1 MPHKRAKRSVRVAKR
16 DERGNDLVPP
26 KASKDVHMTGLPKNA
41 MRILNAGKV
50 QAEYNARRKA
60 IKEGT
65 YVPSDDPSSSSSV
78 KGKGKAKA
86 RPAKAAVSPADE
98 LRIRP
103 GEKLGDFNRRVEQTM
118 AGVVAATARTEAR
131 REKKRKR
138 SELDRKKGGEE
149 DDEEGEGSGTSRQ
162 TRAQKA
168 KEIEESQPSSKDLKR
183 AREELQGQSGGR
195 ELDFAKAS
203 QVRRVNDVA
212 QAPPRFTKLPRGESI
227 EARARKAKVSA
238 AIQGQ
243 DPDEAARLIRA
254 AKGERTV
261 TKGQMPEPIKKQAT
275 VPVGGLR
282 REKELREERERMI
295 RMYRLKKSAREGQKE
310 FDR

>member
-1 MPHKRAKRSVRVAKR
+1 
-16 DERGNDLVPP
+16 
-26 KASKDVHMTGLPKNA
+26 MTGLPKNA

-65 YVPSDDPSSSSSV
+65 YVPSSDDPSSSSSV

-86 RPAKAAVSPADE
+86 RPAKAVPSPADD

-103 GEKLGDFNRRVEQTM
+103 GEKLGGFNRRVEQTM

-138 SELDRKKGGEE
+138 SELERKKGGDE
-149 DDEEGEGSGTSRQ
+149 DDEEAEGSGTSRQ
-162 TRAQKA
+162 ARAQKA

-183 AREELQGQSGGR
+183 AREELQGQGR
-195 ELDFAKAS
+195 GRDGSSAPLDFAKAS
-203 QVRRVNDVA
+203 QVRRVSDVA

-227 EARARKAKVSA
+227 EARARKAQVSA

-254 AKGERTV
+254 GKGERTV

-282 REKELREERERMI
+282 REKELKEERERMI
-295 RMYRLKKSAREGQKE
+295 RMYRLKKSAREGQKD